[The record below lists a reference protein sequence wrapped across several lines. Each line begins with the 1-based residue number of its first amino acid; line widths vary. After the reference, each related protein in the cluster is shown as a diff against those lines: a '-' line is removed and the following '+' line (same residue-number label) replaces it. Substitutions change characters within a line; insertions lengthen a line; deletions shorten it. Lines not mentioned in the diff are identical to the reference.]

1 MLVLV
6 SFELAPQK
14 DWARQIEVRHAFQD
28 LNVNNGI
35 ISIVHVL
42 TFSSNNNTDIVVY
55 RLLYIAP
62 FIQVA
67 PLEFAPS

>member
-14 DWARQIEVRHAFQD
+14 DWAHQIEVRHTFQD
-28 LNVNNGI
+28 LNVNNDI

-42 TFSSNNNTDIVVY
+42 SNNNTDIVVY
-55 RLLYIAP
+55 RLL
-62 FIQVA
+62 
-67 PLEFAPS
+67 

>member
-14 DWARQIEVRHAFQD
+14 DWARQIEVCHSFQD
-28 LNVNNGI
+28 LNVNNDI

-55 RLLYIAP
+55 RLL
-62 FIQVA
+62 
-67 PLEFAPS
+67 

>member
-14 DWARQIEVRHAFQD
+14 DWARQIEVRHTFQD
-28 LNVNNGI
+28 LNVNNDV

-55 RLLYIAP
+55 RLL
-62 FIQVA
+62 
-67 PLEFAPS
+67 